1 VLGLTAAVAGV
12 ALAVWSLGGGPGRL
26 LRAKPSS
33 PRAPTS
39 SLTPGLLVTAAG
51 QAARGIWDWRPVLG
65 VALVQALA
73 LLAAGALTTML
84 LTRAAARRRRRYVR
98 LRVEPYRGDH
108 ADADA
113 LVRMFESLHK
123 RLLRRWWRRA
133 LTGQPSLALEVH
145 YGGDRGAH
153 DAWLAVTAPAGF
165 ERIV

>member
-1 VLGLTAAVAGV
+1 MLGLIAAVAGV
-12 ALAVWSLGGGPGRL
+12 ALAVWFLGGGPGRL

-84 LTRAAARRRRRYVR
+84 LTRAAARRAAHGDVR
-98 LRVEPYRGDH
+98 VRAAGLRAARP
-108 ADADA
+108 DADA
-113 LVRMFESLHK
+113 
-123 RLLRRWWRRA
+123 RLL
-133 LTGQPSLALEVH
+133 
-145 YGGDRGAH
+145 
-153 DAWLAVTAPAGF
+153 
-165 ERIV
+165 